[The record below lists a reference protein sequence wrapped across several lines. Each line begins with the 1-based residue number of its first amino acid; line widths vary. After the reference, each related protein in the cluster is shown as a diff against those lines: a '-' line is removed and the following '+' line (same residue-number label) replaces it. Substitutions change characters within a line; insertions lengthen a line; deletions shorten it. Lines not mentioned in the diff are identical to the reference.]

1 MKGKIT
7 LAAITMATAIF
18 SAGTLKAAEPLEA
31 ARDTLTDN
39 SMVIIESVENEA
51 DTILSNWFLQEYTD
65 MDSLCISQSHNIEY
79 PDSVYIER
87 LSTLPT
93 VIDMPYN
100 QVVKEYIT
108 LYTERRRKLV
118 ESLLGFGLY
127 YFPIFEQA
135 LEKEGLPLELKYL
148 PVIESALRPDAV
160 SRAGATGLWQFML
173 ATSKILG
180 LEVNSLIDERR
191 SPIAS
196 SEAAAKYLKQ
206 LYNMYNDWHL
216 AIAAYN
222 CGPGNINKAIHRSG
236 GKKDYWSIYHLLPR
250 ETRGY
255 VPAFIAANYI
265 MNYYDKH
272 NICPVQKTDIPLIT
286 DTIEMNERVHLQQI
300 AAVLNTPIE
309 MLRELN
315 PQYRYDIVPGDIKP
329 CHIIMPLNMTYAFI
343 DSKDT
348 ILNYQAEQYA
358 RQKTVQPSS
367 YESSANGY
375 KYHKIRPGETLGS
388 IALRYH
394 TTVSALKRMNG
405 LRSSTI
411 RAGKYLKVGIKYA
424 SSSQTEDKT
433 ITKTDAN
440 GETVK
445 YYKVASGDT
454 LGGIAMRYGIKTE
467 NLKRANNLSSSLIK
481 VGQVLKIPVT

>member
-1 MKGKIT
+1 MKKRITT
-7 LAAITMATAIF
+7 LAAFTIAALATVCP
-18 SAGTLKAAEPLEA
+18 SKAAEPLEA

-51 DTILSNWFLQEYTD
+51 DSILSNWFLQEYTD

-87 LSTLPT
+87 LAALPT

-108 LYTERRRKLV
+108 LYTEKRRKLV

-135 LEKEGLPLELKYL
+135 LEKEGIPLELKYL
-148 PVIESALRPDAV
+148 PVIESALRPNAV

-173 ATSKILG
+173 ATSRVMG

-191 SPIAS
+191 SPITS
-196 SEAAAKYLKQ
+196 SEAAARYLKQ
-206 LYNMYNDWHL
+206 LYEMYNDWHL

-272 NICPVQKTDIPLIT
+272 NICPVRQTSIPLVT
-286 DTIEMNERVHLQQI
+286 DTIEMNERVNLQQI

-315 PQYRYDIVPGDIKP
+315 PQYRHDIVPGDIKP

-348 ILNYQAEQYA
+348 ILNYRAEQYA

-367 YESSANGY
+367 YSTSANGY
-375 KYHKIRPGETLGS
+375 RYHKIRPGETLS
-388 IALRYH
+388 TIARRYH
-394 TTVSALKRMNG
+394 TSVTALKRMNG
-405 LRSSTI
+405 LRSNTI
-411 RAGKYLKVGIKYA
+411 RAGKYLKVGIKYETTA
-424 SSSQTEDKT
+424 KNDDKAA
-433 ITKTDAN
+433 TKTSAG
-440 GETVK
+440 GETIK

-467 NLKRANNLSSSLIK
+467 NLKRANNLSSSLIR